1 MRATRKICSI
11 ALALLLFC
19 AGLLVQGMSGRF
31 ALMAADEE
39 IENPMGLYDS
49 ALDEDEQGG
58 PISKPSITGGRG
70 HGQGVRQR
78 ANEPQDAGMRQR
90 GKNFIKTYKQD

>member
-19 AGLLVQGMSGRF
+19 AGMLFQGMSKRF

-39 IENPMGLYDS
+39 LENPMARYDS
-49 ALDEDEQGG
+49 ALDEDEQGELG
-58 PISKPSITGGRG
+58 PTQGITGGRG
-70 HGQGVRQR
+70 HGQGMRQR
-78 ANEPQDAGMRQR
+78 ANEPQDSGMRQR
-90 GKNFIKTYKQD
+90 GKNFIKTHKKD